1 MKDNSAVS
9 AKTFE
14 GVWVSYGRCCLSD
27 GFLDSFYEIFLDSSP
42 EVRAKFAQTDF
53 VQQKR
58 ALLKSLVFVIMFWKG
73 QEFAKRA
80 MEHLAATHGSKGPHK
95 IAPYFYGLWLDS
107 LIKAIRIHDDQFT
120 DDLEA
125 SWRQVMQVGI
135 EFMISRY

>member
-73 QEFAKRA
+73 Q
-80 MEHLAATHGSKGPHK
+80 
-95 IAPYFYGLWLDS
+95 
-107 LIKAIRIHDDQFT
+107 
-120 DDLEA
+120 
-125 SWRQVMQVGI
+125 
-135 EFMISRY
+135 